1 MIITHLEF
9 KQLLNAW
16 AEVMLQHKDYLIDL
30 DSIVGDADL
39 GLTMSEGFAA
49 SFHAVEDLDETD
61 IGKLSY
67 FAGKAMSRAVP
78 SSMGTLMSQGF
89 MSAGKALR
97 GTDKLDE
104 QGIAEFFEAYFDG
117 VKNLGHAELG
127 EKTFLDGMIG
137 SLEILKEGAETGR
150 SLKESAPLIIAAAE
164 NDLEKTTTMIAK
176 HGRAAARGEASRKL
190 VDPGAAVAKLM
201 LTSFAEFVLENK

>member
-9 KQLLNAW
+9 KKLLKAW

-49 SFHAVEDLDETD
+49 AYHAVQDLDETD

-67 FAGKAMSRAVP
+67 LAGKAMSRAVP

-97 GTDKLDE
+97 GKDKLDE
-104 QGIAEFFEAYFDG
+104 QGIAKFFEAYFDG

-127 EKTFLDGMIG
+127 EKTFLDGIIG
-137 SLEILKEGAETGR
+137 SLEILKAGAETGR
-150 SLKESAPLIIAAAE
+150 SLSDSAPLIIAAAE
-164 NDLEKTTTMIAK
+164 KTSK
-176 HGRAAARGEASRKL
+176 KQRL
-190 VDPGAAVAKLM
+190 
-201 LTSFAEFVLENK
+201 